1 MFEQT
6 CQVTERLTFGKVGDS
21 EHVLE
26 VSFLNSKIKQVTE
39 KESQEREQSKKA
51 SKELTSIPN
60 FFLSNEKRG
69 PFVWGSGP

>member
-1 MFEQT
+1 MPRIQFDFPTVLFVFEQRFMFEQT

-39 KESQEREQSKKA
+39 KESQERAKQGR
-51 SKELTSIPN
+51 PQRN
-60 FFLSNEKRG
+60 
-69 PFVWGSGP
+69 